1 MKLSIDTMKG
11 PLSSGYSQTAGVYD
25 EMSAVPGV
33 LRPHWDT
40 YIHSLSALGDQ
51 ELARR
56 WETARQRIRENGVT
70 YNVYGDPMGMDRPW
84 NLDAIPLIIPPA
96 EWSKLEEGLIQRAR
110 LLNRILADLYGP
122 QQLLHRGLIPPA
134 LVFANPGFWR
144 PCHGINIAS
153 KTYLHLL
160 AVDLARG
167 PDGDWWVISDR
178 TQAPSGAGYAL
189 ENRIVMAETFPDLF
203 REFQVRRLASFF
215 HTFRENLLRLSAV
228 PRDNPRVVLLT
239 PGPFNETYFEHSYL
253 ARYLGF
259 TLVQGG
265 DLTVRDSRVFLKT
278 LAGLKRVDVIL
289 RRVDDS
295 FCDPIE
301 LRSNSFL
308 GVAGLVEAVRAGNV
322 TVANALG
329 SGLLETSAF
338 MPFFPGLCKR
348 LLGEDLKLPTTAT
361 WWCGQPEALRYV
373 LDNLDFLVIKS
384 AFPSTGK
391 EPVFGGKLA
400 PDQRALL
407 IANIQEN
414 PHEFAGQELLSLS
427 AAPVWSEKHGLTPR
441 RVVLRVYLA
450 AHGDSWVVIPG
461 GLARVSPS
469 IDTPVVSM
477 QRGGGSKDTW
487 VLSDRPVNTFS
498 LQRPRDVPVELSRGV
513 ISDLPSRAA
522 DHIFW
527 LGRYAE
533 RSEHLARVLRCILTR
548 LTGQAGAA
556 ESSEWESLMRM
567 HDTLESPHARL
578 TKDKEDP
585 QHHLDRVR
593 DLEQEILSRIF
604 EEQRSDSLTAILN
617 RAGRSAAQV
626 RDRLSS
632 DLLRVVSQF
641 GSAARGAGNPAWG
654 YASVGDA
661 LAVLN
666 SCIGTLAA
674 LRGIEMENMTRG
686 PGWHFLSIGRRLE
699 RSVHLVKLFRAII
712 VPLSPQTWPTL
723 EMLLEVTDSSMTYRS
738 RYFTIIQPAPVL
750 DLLMNEEANPRSLAF
765 QAKDLSEHCR
775 SLSSMPS
782 GAGWPVAKQKRLE
795 DAAAALFHTD
805 VRTLCEQG
813 TGGVR
818 ERLDELLAGMD
829 AALPAFSNALTH
841 AYFSHA
847 QMERTT

>member
-1 MKLSIDTMKG
+1 MKISVDTTKG
-11 PLSSGYSQTAGVYD
+11 PLLSAGYPHTPGVYD
-25 EMSAVPGV
+25 EMSAAPGV
-33 LRPHWDT
+33 LRPDWDVF
-40 YIHSLSALGDQ
+40 INSLSGLGEQ

-56 WETARQRIRENGVT
+56 WQTARQRIRENGVT
-70 YNVYGDPMGMDRPW
+70 YNVYGDPLGMDRPW
-84 NLDAIPLIIPPA
+84 NLDAIPLMIPPS
-96 EWSKLEEGLIQRAR
+96 EWSQLEAGLIQRAH
-110 LLNRILADLYGP
+110 LLNLILADLYGP
-122 QQLLHRGLIPPA
+122 QHLLRGGLIPPA
-134 LVFANPGFWR
+134 LVFGNPGFWR
-144 PCHGINIAS
+144 PCHGVGVSGN
-153 KTYLHLL
+153 TYLHLL

-178 TQAPSGAGYAL
+178 TQAPSGAGYTL

-203 REFQVRRLASFF
+203 REFQVKRLASFF
-215 HTFRENLLRLSAV
+215 RSFRDTLLRLS
-228 PRDNPRVVLLT
+228 PMKRDNPRVVLLT

-265 DLTVRDSRVFLKT
+265 DLTVRDNRVFLKT
-278 LAGLKRVDVIL
+278 LEGLKQVDVIL

-301 LRSNSFL
+301 LRSDSFL
-308 GVAGLVEAVRAGNV
+308 GVAGLVEAVRSGTV

-329 SGLLETSAF
+329 SGLIETSAF
-338 MPFFPGLCKR
+338 MPFFPGLSQQM
-348 LLGEDLKLPTTAT
+348 LGEKLKLPTAAT
-361 WWCGQPEALRYV
+361 WWCGQPKALRYV
-373 LDNLDFLVIKS
+373 LDNLDFLVVKP
-384 AFPSTGK
+384 AFPSKGM
-391 EPVFGGKLA
+391 EPVFGGRLGA
-400 PDQRALL
+400 DERSRL
-407 IANIQEN
+407 ISRINEN

-427 AAPVWSEKHGLTPR
+427 TVPVWSEEHGLTPR

-450 AHGDSWVVIPG
+450 AVGNSWIVIPG

-487 VLSDRPVNTFS
+487 VLSAGPVDTFT

-513 ISDLPSRAA
+513 VSDLPSRAA
-522 DHIFW
+522 DHFFW

-533 RSEHLARVLRCILTR
+533 RSEHLARMLRCILIR
-548 LTGQAGAA
+548 LTSQLAA
-556 ESSEWESLMRM
+556 ADGPEWESLTKM
-567 HDTLESPHARL
+567 HDCLESPHARL
-578 TKDKEDP
+578 STEEPQGELDP
-585 QHHLDRVR
+585 MR
-593 DLEQEILSRIF
+593 DLEQEIRSRIF

-641 GSAARGAGNPAWG
+641 GSMTRGADSQAWG
-654 YASVGDA
+654 YVPVGDA

-666 SCIGTLAA
+666 GCIGTLAS

-699 RSVHLVKLFRAII
+699 RSVQLVTLFRTII
-712 VPLSPQTWPTL
+712 VPFTPQIWPAL
-723 EMLLEVTDSSMTYRS
+723 EMLLEVTDSSMAYRS
-738 RYFTIIQPAPVL
+738 RYFTILQPAPVL

-765 QAKDLSEHCR
+765 QMKDLSEHCL

-782 GAGWPVAKQKRLE
+782 GAGWPILKQKRLE
-795 DAAAALFHTD
+795 EAASNLFRAD
-805 VRTLCEQG
+805 VRTLSEPDAG
-813 TGGVR
+813 APR
-818 ERLDELLAGMD
+818 LRLDELLAEVD
-829 AALPAFSNALTH
+829 AALPALSNAITH

-847 QMERTT
+847 EAVRTT